1 MFKKNNKRNSST
13 NRPIDNLVDDIFP
26 KWKRTVVYMKKTQ
39 VKTWQGAIILA
50 FVGGLAAAAIWI
62 ARIDGGIFSQSAGA
76 SATLSLKSGSSNTLT
91 VTQGAN
97 FSVDV
102 ILNTNSSSV
111 VAVNAVVQYNA
122 TNFQLVGAPNVG
134 ASIFNN
140 AGDNACVSQAQ
151 AQGKLCNIIDTATA
165 GKVSIAMAKPTPG
178 VNTSAGLVTTLTF
191 KALRTVTANS
201 TDIKMNFIAIGNYT
215 DSDAIADDGVG
226 ADILQSV
233 GMFTI
238 AVNPPTCTSFTYSAW
253 GTCQPDSTQT
263 RTISTSVPSGCTGGS
278 PALTQSCT
286 YVPPTCTSFTYSAW
300 GTCQPDSTQTRTIS
314 TSTPSGCTGGNP
326 ALTQSCT
333 YVPPTCTSFTYSAWG
348 TCQPD
353 STQSRTI
360 SISSPVGCAGG
371 SPILTQSC
379 TYVGGSTTCT
389 SFTYSTW
396 GTCQSNNTQAR
407 TALTSTPADCIGGS
421 PTLTQTCTYVPPTCT
436 SFNYSAWGACQ
447 PDGNQTRNILT
458 STPADCI
465 GGSPSLTQSCAY
477 VPPTC
482 TSFNYSAWG
491 ACQPDG
497 NQTRNILTS
506 TPSVCIAGNPTL
518 TQTCSYVPPTCNSF
532 TYSAWGICQSDS
544 TQTRSVETSA
554 PSGCSG
560 GNSIISQSC
569 NYIAPIVVQQPVSVT
584 QTTVVASSTVEKK
597 SSQSHHKKETKKKK
611 KSNKIA
617 NSPKTIKRGAV
628 LVQSGAYFTKN
639 SKLLVY
645 FGNGKGGYYSPKT
658 VYANAKG
665 KFSIAYRMNK
675 LPGKYSWYV
684 IATNTGRK
692 SNIATYTVK

>member
-1 MFKKNNKRNSST
+1 
-13 NRPIDNLVDDIFP
+13 
-26 KWKRTVVYMKKTQ
+26 MKKTQ

-300 GTCQPDSTQTRTIS
+300 GTCQPDSTQ
-314 TSTPSGCTGGNP
+314 
-326 ALTQSCT
+326 
-333 YVPPTCTSFTYSAWG
+333 
-348 TCQPD
+348 
-353 STQSRTI
+353 SRTI

-421 PTLTQTCTYVPPTCT
+421 PTLTQTCT
-436 SFNYSAWGACQ
+436 
-447 PDGNQTRNILT
+447 
-458 STPADCI
+458 
-465 GGSPSLTQSCAY
+465 Y